1 MQDHK
6 VFARN
11 KFGTF
16 EVPKKFLN
24 THQNSPA
31 AVAPKAVR
39 QARRAC
45 VFPPWHDTRHSAR
58 TSWLICFPSRSYTNS
73 SVYLLC
79 ITHISIE
86 CTHAARLVH
95 VQVSNAHGWHGVRRM
110 ARANE
115 QQKQQEKLLQQQKL
129 KQKHK
134 KEQRQQQKQK
144 QERKR
149 EQQQNGGGEAG
160 ALSID
165 GVEARIPHQPLAH
178 AAYTHAAYTRVHT
191 ASSHVTV
198 CWLSPVLTAGPLC
211 A

>member
-1 MQDHK
+1 M
-6 VFARN
+6 
-11 KFGTF
+11 
-16 EVPKKFLN
+16 L
-24 THQNSPA
+24 
-31 AVAPKAVR
+31 R
-39 QARRAC
+39 QQWRRRRCDRRAGHAC
-45 VFPPWHDTRHSAR
+45 SLPGTTHVTLLALLGFLLS
-58 TSWLICFPSRSYTNS
+58 LYTHS
-73 SVYLLC
+73 SVPSLQNPYLNRDAL
-79 ITHISIE
+79 TLP
-86 CTHAARLVH
+86 LVH